1 MKGFRVQSMWQAGQ
15 KSWQSWLGAI
25 TFYTC
30 IPIPMSWGLDFE
42 RIARWAPVVGLFIGV
57 LLAML
62 DALLQHWGMPHL
74 TRSGIIVVSWVALTG
89 GLHLDGVMDTADG
102 LGVQDPQRRLEV
114 MADSVTGAFG
124 AMAAIAL
131 LLLKMAALTDIETDR
146 WFALIS
152 VAGWGRWGQVVA
164 ISMYPYLKATGKGAF
179 HQQGIRVPIDSL
191 WGAFLLL
198 GVCGL
203 PLLMNMNRDSLE
215 LAVISAGGGCAIAL
229 LTGFWFYR
237 QLGGHTGDTYGAV
250 VEWTEALLLCLL
262 TMFLS

>member
-1 MKGFRVQSMWQAGQ
+1 MWQAGQ

-102 LGVQDPQRRLEV
+102 LGVQDPKRRLEV

-262 TMFLS
+262 TIFL

>member
-1 MKGFRVQSMWQAGQ
+1 MKWLGIQQAWQAGQ
-15 KSWQSWLGAI
+15 KLWQSCLGAI

-57 LLAML
+57 ILAVL
-62 DALLQHWGMPHL
+62 DAVLQQLGVPNL

-102 LGVQDPQRRLEV
+102 LGVQDPKRRLEV

-131 LLLKMAALTDIETDR
+131 LLLKMAALTDIETHR
-146 WFALIS
+146 WLALIT

-164 ISMYPYLKATGKGAF
+164 ISMYPYLKPTGKGAF
-179 HQQGIRVPIDSL
+179 HQQGIQVPQDSL

-203 PLLMNMNRDSLE
+203 PLIVNRGSLE
-215 LAVISAGGGCAIAL
+215 LAIISAGGGCAIAL

-262 TMFLS
+262 TIFL

>member
-1 MKGFRVQSMWQAGQ
+1 MKGFKVQSMWQAVQ

-131 LLLKMAALTDIETDR
+131 ILLKMAALTDIETHR
-146 WFALIS
+146 WLALIT

-164 ISMYPYLKATGKGAF
+164 ISIYPYLKPTGKGAF

-203 PLLMNMNRDSLE
+203 PLIVNRGSLA
-215 LAVISAGGGCAIAL
+215 LAIISAGGGCAIAL

-262 TMFLS
+262 TIVV

>member
-1 MKGFRVQSMWQAGQ
+1 MKWFKVQSMWQAGQ
-15 KSWQSWLGAI
+15 KSWLSWLGAI
-25 TFYTC
+25 TFYSC

-42 RIARWAPVVGLFIGV
+42 RIARWAPGVGLFIGV
-57 LLAML
+57 ILAAL
-62 DALLQHWGMPHL
+62 DAVLQHWGMPNL

-102 LGVQDPQRRLEV
+102 LGVQDPKRRLEV

-131 LLLKMAALTDIETDR
+131 LLLKMAALTDIETHR

-164 ISMYPYLKATGKGAF
+164 ISMYPYLKPTGKGAF
-179 HQQGIRVPIDSL
+179 HQQGIQVPQDSL

-262 TMFLS
+262 TIVL

>member
-1 MKGFRVQSMWQAGQ
+1 MWQAVQ

-42 RIARWAPVVGLFIGV
+42 RIARWAPGVGLFIGV
-57 LLAML
+57 ILAAL
-62 DALLQHWGMPHL
+62 DAVLQHWGMPHL

-102 LGVQDPQRRLEV
+102 LGVQDPKRRLEV

-146 WFALIS
+146 WLALIT

-164 ISMYPYLKATGKGAF
+164 ISIYPYLKPTGKGAF

-203 PLLMNMNRDSLE
+203 PLIVREGNWE

-262 TMFLS
+262 TIVV

>member
-1 MKGFRVQSMWQAGQ
+1 MKWLKVQSMWQAGQ

-30 IPIPMSWGLDFE
+30 IPIPISWGLDFE
-42 RIARWAPVVGLFIGV
+42 RIARWAPGVGLFIGV
-57 LLAML
+57 ILAAL
-62 DALLQHWGMPHL
+62 DAVLQHWGIPNL

-131 LLLKMAALTDIETDR
+131 LLLKMAALTDIETYR
-146 WFALIS
+146 WFALIT

-164 ISMYPYLKATGKGAF
+164 ISIYPYLKPTGKGAF

-203 PLLMNMNRDSLE
+203 PLLVNRGSLA
-215 LAVISAGGGCAIAL
+215 LAIISAGGGCAIAL

-262 TMFLS
+262 TIVV